1 MNRSEVEITV
11 DRSRCA
17 LCGEPNECALAKE
30 AGAKA
35 SPRCWCVGQS
45 FPESLLARA
54 TGRDGGDCC
63 ICRRCLERARS
74 ESSQ

>member
-1 MNRSEVEITV
+1 MNRSEVGITI

-17 LCGEPNECALAKE
+17 LCGKPNECALAKE

-35 SPRCWCVGQS
+35 SLRCWCVGQS

-54 TGRDGGDCC
+54 TERDGGDSC